1 MFGQVADMN
10 ELNLIGEKYNISIIE
25 DGAQSFGATYYDK
38 KSCSISKLACTSFFP
53 SKPLGCFGDG
63 GAVFTN
69 DERFKK

>member
-10 ELNLIGEKYNISIIE
+10 ELNLIGKNTPSIIE
-25 DGAQSFGATYYDK
+25 DAQSFGATYYDK
-38 KSCSISKLACTSFFP
+38 KLQHLYSYAYAT

-69 DERFKK
+69 DENFIKSS